1 MDPTVL
7 VICLIVLL
15 LLIAVLL
22 AAVILTSSSSVPKY
36 HKKNV
41 DFDGGAD
48 ISSGHIVS
56 SQNQLQ
62 LTNKIKGTILISVD
76 GEIQGINNAPNSFF
90 VTIRRVEDGAMFS
103 TNIADRVILGRYQSP
118 APYGV
123 CCISPNRDVSK
134 FHCCLW
140 RRNDGAV
147 MISDN
152 NSTNHTYVNGH
163 RIEADTVLNCGDII
177 RLGSKCE
184 LQIM

>member
-1 MDPTVL
+1 MNVNVL
-7 VICLIVLL
+7 IICLIIFLV
-15 LLIAVLL
+15 LIAVLL
-22 AAVILTSSSSVPKY
+22 MAIILTHSSSVPKY

-56 SQNQLQ
+56 SSNQLQ
-62 LTNKIKGTILISVD
+62 LTNRIKGTILISVD
-76 GEIQGINNAPNSFF
+76 GEVQGVNNAPNSFF
-90 VTIRRVEDGAMFS
+90 ISIRRVDDGALF
-103 TNIADRVILGRYQSP
+103 NANLADRVILGRYQSP
-118 APYGV
+118 VPYGV
-123 CCISPNRDVSK
+123 CCVSANRDVSK
-134 FHCCLW
+134 FHCCLH

-163 RIEADTVLNCGDII
+163 RIEADTVLNRGDII

-184 LQIM
+184 LQML

>member
-1 MDPTVL
+1 MNSTVL
-7 VICLIVLL
+7 IICLIILL

-22 AAVILTSSSSVPKY
+22 AAIIFTRSSSIPKY
-36 HKKNV
+36 RKKNV
-41 DFDGGAD
+41 DFNGGAD

-76 GEIQGINNAPNSFF
+76 GEIQGVNNAPNSFF
-90 VTIRRVEDGAMFS
+90 VTIRRVEDGATF
-103 TNIADRVILGRYQSP
+103 NADIANRVILGRYQSP
-118 APYGV
+118 VPYGV
-123 CCISPNRDVSK
+123 CCISANRDVSK

-152 NSTNHTYVNGH
+152 NSTNHTYINGH
-163 RIEADTVLNCGDII
+163 RIEADTVLNRGDII

-184 LQIM
+184 LQML